1 MTQFSISFFISAL
14 VSLFSYEPSDS
25 NHSLAVNS
33 EQLADSSYQLA
44 DSSYQLAIRKVQQSA
59 QSFFLSKQHLFTENA
74 AVQYNKPIERFT
86 DDLLLLTQLT
96 DTPPPDSTENPNDR
110 VGDATTQET
119 VSPMWLQNP
128 SNMVTSYELA
138 PDGKGYYIYE
148 KIGGINV
155 RPPSYISFEDYIKLR
170 QEKTLLESMRESSLA
185 NNKET
190 KKGLIPNIE
199 IAKLDDIFGGGPISI
214 QPTGNVALN
223 FSLDRNVIKNP
234 SLPLRQQRN
243 QYLNFDPQIQ
253 VGVLGQIGDKMKI
266 NISQDTKASF
276 DFENISNLNY
286 KGNEDQIVQSVDV
299 GAVTLPLGNTLIQGS
314 SNIFGIKAGL
324 KFGPVNVSVIT
335 GVDRGQRQTMSIQG
349 GIVET
354 QYKKSA
360 ADYDQNRHFFLSHYF
375 RSKYDESLSRLPQIV
390 SRYRI
395 NQLEVWVSNPN
406 LSQTSNL
413 RPGIGFVDLG
423 ENDLPIANGHGV
435 IFNKAQVASTP
446 ASDKRYPGND
456 ANDLYSRLKNE
467 PNLRDKSLAP
477 TILENQFRMTNAV
490 DFQLV
495 NMRKLQ
501 EGKDYN
507 YNPQLGFVSM
517 NSQLQSD
524 EILFVSFSYTLDGV
538 PYQVGEFSNDVAAD
552 TLNTKPLFLKMI
564 RPAQLRPTY
573 NNAVY
578 PPWDLMMKN
587 FYSIG
592 YGLKPDGFKMQVMYE
607 SGTKVGKVNF
617 LPAPN
622 DTTAKNI
629 PLLQLLD
636 MDKLT
641 NNTAPEPDNLFDYIE
656 GLTVNTE
663 RGYIMIPHLEPFG
676 THLAKRM
683 HHNGDDSTRYC
694 FQPLYDMTY
703 QDAIQKFTQL
713 NRYSFEGSYQG
724 GGSNM
729 NNPNGQNM
737 GGAQSGAEI
746 PLSGFNI
753 QPNQVTIMANGIK
766 LQQGVDYEVDPS
778 GTKAIIKNPAYIGK
792 GQDLQVSIDQN
803 STFQMQTKTLV
814 GTRIEYSPF
823 KNSKMGFT
831 ALRLNERP
839 MNIKTTIGDE
849 PVRNAVLGL
858 DLSSQ
863 RELPFV
869 TKALDRLPL
878 LSTKAASNMNFSG
891 EIAQFIPG
899 QPKQVQ
905 QDSLRGVTYIDDF
918 EAAKLP
924 YNMMGVQ
931 RWKLA
936 SFPKY
941 QPASELFDPKTQ
953 YPATDSLATNYSRA
967 KLSWYQIDPQVYNR
981 QFADIPDADRDYT
994 YTRMITQT
1002 EIFPTITAL
1011 TGTTFQ
1017 PTFDLR
1023 YQPSKRG
1030 PYNYQTDPA
1039 RVNDKGEFS
1048 NPNENWAG
1056 IMADINTNTDF
1067 EAQNVEFIEF
1077 WLLDPFLDNFKG
1089 NTGGELVLNIGNIS
1103 EDVIPDNLQF
1113 FENGLPEK
1121 GGNSGVA
1128 NTPWGRVPTS
1138 IPPSNAFGNDANARP
1153 NQDVGLEGLST
1164 EAERTFFQKYLDNLA
1179 AAYTTNSDAYKK
1191 FQNDPSTD
1199 DYTHFLNP
1207 DFNPRKAG
1215 ILERFENTY
1224 GTESNSPIGKTN
1236 NGIILQG
1243 SQYPDTEDLN
1253 RNGTPN
1259 MWEEYWEY
1267 KIKIDK
1273 ANLVPGKNYVVDVV
1287 HYNPPLNTAQT
1298 RFDTVTWYQFR
1309 IPINSGKPI
1318 NNIPNFKVINFM
1330 RMYMTHFNE
1339 EAILRMAEFQMV
1351 STQWRK
1357 YDGPMTDVTP
1367 SPNPQEPPFG
1377 CFEVGSVS
1385 VQDNSQKTP
1394 FNYIKP
1400 PGVFQ
1405 QGMAGNTQQGFL
1417 QDERSLL
1424 MRLCDLKE
1432 GDGRAVFKNVTQDL
1446 RNYKNL
1452 RMFVHSEPK
1461 TDGTSVPNFNKT
1473 GDAVAFIRLGLDN
1486 DLNYYEYEIPLTPSD
1501 PSVANPQSA
1510 ENIWRDQFFFDLEL
1524 LTVAKDARNKISF
1537 GILDRYLYEAGL
1549 PAGHKIY
1556 VKGTPKLSD
1565 IRSIMIGVRNPKNPS
1580 EGPVSI
1586 EVWVDELSLTK
1597 FNQSSAWAANANL
1610 NLTLADF
1617 GTVQASLQERKAGF
1631 GTLDQRISQRTRE
1644 DLFKYSAMA
1653 DFQLHKFLPQKW
1665 GINLPLHLN
1674 QDEQFGNPVYDPRE
1688 ADVLTKNIYKGLTRD
1703 SVKAIKSVI
1712 QTYQRNRGFA
1722 FNNIK
1727 KNKVTAPGG
1736 TAPKSHIWDIENFD
1750 ASFAYS
1756 EQLSRNYMT
1765 EKMFNNSY
1773 RGSLNYRY
1781 TIAKPLNIQ
1790 PFKKWKHKNPISEF
1804 NFSPLPKSVTLSLIG
1819 DRQFSENLYRA
1830 TAFGGITTPV
1840 YTKNFVLTRN
1850 YQLAWDLTK
1859 SLTLNFNAA
1868 NNARVDEVKGYW
1880 NETDANYRDSIGR
1893 WTDNFLH
1900 IGQDT
1905 INTKYIMQNGQP
1917 YQRVYNRKI
1926 TMGRTIGYNHN
1937 INVAYTLP
1945 FNKFKM
1951 TDWITGNVT
1960 YAGTFQW
1967 LNPPEVN
1974 KGLGATIINSQNIQS
1989 QGRLDFD
1996 ALYGKN
2002 KALKKY
2008 LDPAPY
2014 KAPPAPAKDKDGKPI
2029 KTPDKPKEK
2038 PPVTIN
2044 PDWKDAHKLNPPK
2057 EFKLLKALV
2066 RGLVRL
2072 IFSVKNADIAYNQSA
2087 GTTLPGYLGVND
2099 NVGADFGFVDTT
2111 STMNNRKS
2119 PVVPPTWGFLA
2130 GSQKDIRETAGR
2142 YGWISKDTTLS
2153 NYWAH
2158 NITTQLTA
2166 KAAVQPLPG
2175 FKIDVTATRNQMEN
2189 ESEMFRWNNQTDEYG
2204 HTDQQFSGTYSV
2216 SYIFINTAFGKNNR
2230 QAFTDFGNARK
2241 DLSERLY
2248 WENTSRV
2255 FLPVNV
2261 NTPNDILA
2269 DGYRN
2274 GYTRT
2279 SQEVL
2284 LPAFLAGYGVIKSD
2298 KIGTSPFPNI
2308 PLPNWSINFTPMVA
2322 FPQMKQTFTAF
2333 TIKHNYRGTYTV
2345 GGYTRN
2351 LNAEDIDKDGY
2362 ADNFFDAGTDVNG
2375 NAMVN
2380 FNPIRN
2386 IPLAQIQEQMSPL
2399 IGVNTTLKSGMNINL
2414 AYGKTRTMTFNVGN
2428 LQMTEEKS
2436 DDFSFTL
2443 GYRKDKLNWDLHIF
2457 NKDISLKNSANVNC
2471 TVTIKDNW
2479 QRNYT
2484 LDGGQS
2490 IALRGNLVANINP
2503 SVDYV
2508 ISNKLQIKA
2517 FWQQNITRPH
2527 TSLSYPNSF
2536 RSVGFQIRFMLN

>member
-14 VSLFSYEPSDS
+14 VSLFLLPKETHLHKAKYC
-25 NHSLAVNS
+25 S
-33 EQLADSSYQLA
+33 EKANKSSEKMLLADQIAKTEQVAKTL
-44 DSSYQLAIRKVQQSA
+44 KQQSVVTKSA
-59 QSFFLSKQHLFTENA
+59 TKRDPL
-74 AVQYNKPIERFT
+74 IEV
-86 DDLLLLTQLT
+86 DLLRT

-110 VGDATTQET
+110 IGDATTQPT

-155 RPPSYISFEDYIKLR
+155 RPPSYISFEDYIKMR
-170 QEKTLLESMRESSLA
+170 QDKMVLEGMREAALA

-199 IAKLDDIFGGGPISI
+199 IAKIDDVFGGGAISI

-243 QYLNFDPQIQ
+243 QYFTFDPQIQ
-253 VGVLGQIGDKMKI
+253 VGVLGQIGDKLKL

-276 DFENISNLNY
+276 DFENISNLNF
-286 KGNEDQIVQSVDV
+286 KGNEDQIIQSVDV

-314 SNIFGIKAGL
+314 SNIFGVKAGL
-324 KFGPVNVSVIT
+324 KFGPVTMSIIT
-335 GVDRGQRQTMSIQG
+335 GVDRGQRQTMSVQG
-349 GIVET
+349 GVVET
-354 QYKKSA
+354 TYKKMASE
-360 ADYDQNRHFFLSHYF
+360 YDQNRHFFLSHYF

-423 ENDLPIANGHGV
+423 ENDLPVANGHGV
-435 IFNKAQVASTP
+435 VFNKANVASTAAP
-446 ASDKRYPGND
+446 ALRYPGNE

-477 TILENQFRMTNAV
+477 TILETQFKMTNAV

-495 NMRKLQ
+495 NLRKLQ
-501 EGKDYN
+501 EGKDYSF
-507 YNPQLGFVSM
+507 NPQLGFISM
-517 NSQLQSD
+517 SSQLQSD
-524 EILFVSFSYTLDGV
+524 EILFVAFSYTLDDK

-573 NNAVY
+573 NNDVY

-607 SGTKVGKVNF
+607 SGTKAGKLNF
-617 LPAPN
+617 LPAPK

-636 MDKLT
+636 LDQLT
-641 NNTAPEPDNLFDYIE
+641 NNTAPDPDNLFDYIE

-683 HHNGDDSTRYC
+683 HNNADDSTRYC

-713 NRYSFEGSYQG
+713 NRYSLEGSYQG
-724 GGSNM
+724 GGNSSNNT
-729 NNPNGQNM
+729 NNPNGMQ
-737 GGAQSGAEI
+737 QSSAEI
-746 PLSGFNI
+746 PLNGFNI
-753 QPNQVTIMANGIK
+753 QPNQVTITANGIK

-814 GTRIEYSPF
+814 GTRLEYSPI
-823 KNSKMGFT
+823 KNTKVGFT

-849 PVRNAVLGL
+849 PVRNSVLGL
-858 DLSSQ
+858 DVASQ
-863 RELPFV
+863 RELPFL
-869 TKALDRLPL
+869 TKALDKLPL
-878 LSTKAASNMNFSG
+878 LSTKAPSNMNFSG

-905 QDSLRGVTYIDDF
+905 QDSLKGVTYLDDF

-924 YNMMGVQ
+924 FNMMGVQ

-941 QPASELFDPKTQ
+941 QHTSDLFDPKIVYTS
-953 YPATDSLATNYSRA
+953 TDDSLAANYSRA

-981 QFADIPDADRDYT
+981 QYAEIPNEDRNNS
-994 YTRMITQT
+994 YTRMITQR

-1011 TGTTFQ
+1011 TGASYQ

-1030 PYNYQTDPA
+1030 PYNYQTDPNRINA
-1039 RVNDKGEFS
+1039 NGELS
-1048 NPNENWAG
+1048 IPYESWAG

-1077 WLLDPFLDNFKG
+1077 WLLDPFLDDSLG
-1089 NTGGELVLNIGNIS
+1089 IMDGGEFVLNLGNIS

-1113 FENGLPEK
+1113 FENGLPET
-1121 GGNSGVA
+1121 GGNGGVA
-1128 NTPWGRVPTS
+1128 NTVWGRVPTS
-1138 IPPSNAFGNDANARP
+1138 IPPSNAFGNNADARK

-1164 EAERTFFQKYLDNLA
+1164 DQERTFFQKYLDKLA
-1179 AAYTTNSDAYKK
+1179 AVYGTTSDAYLNFLK
-1191 FQNDPSTD
+1191 DPSSD
-1199 DYTHFLNP
+1199 DYTHYLNQSY
-1207 DFNPRKAG
+1207 NAQKAG

-1224 GTESNSPIGKTN
+1224 GTEANSPVGQTN

-1267 KIKIDK
+1267 KIKLDR
-1273 ANLVPGKNYVVDVV
+1273 ANLVPGKNYVVDKVASRV
-1287 HYNPPLNTAQT
+1287 PLNNAGTI
-1298 RFDTVTWYQFR
+1298 FDDVVWYQFR

-1330 RMYMTHFNE
+1330 RLYMTHFNQPTV
-1339 EAILRMAEFQMV
+1339 LRMADFQMV

-1367 SPNPQEPPFG
+1367 TPNPQEPPFG

-1385 VQDNSQKTP
+1385 VQDNSQKQP
-1394 FNYIKP
+1394 FNYVKP

-1405 QGMAGNTQQGFL
+1405 QGLAGNTQQGFL

-1424 MRLCDLKE
+1424 MKICDLNE
-1432 GDGRAVFKNVTQDL
+1432 GDARGVFKNVTQDL

-1461 TDGTSVPNFNKT
+1461 SDATANANFDQP

-1486 DLNYYEYEIPLTPSD
+1486 DLNYYEYEIPLTPSNPNGVSSD
-1501 PSVANPQSA
+1501 PYNV
-1510 ENIWRDQFFFDLEL
+1510 WRDQFYFELEL
-1524 LTVAKDARNKISF
+1524 LTTAKDARNKASF
-1537 GILDRYLYEAGL
+1537 GILDRYLYETGL
-1549 PAGHKIY
+1549 PDGHKIY

-1565 IRSIMIGVRNPKNPS
+1565 IRSIMIGVRNPKLPN

-1586 EVWVDELSLTK
+1586 EVWLDELSLTS

-1617 GTVQASLQERKAGF
+1617 GTIQASLQERKAGF

-1644 DLFKYSAMA
+1644 DLFKYSAMG
-1653 DFQLHKFLPQKW
+1653 DFQLHKFFPQKW
-1665 GINLPLHLN
+1665 GINLPVHLN

-1688 ADVLTKNIYKGLTRD
+1688 ADVLTKNIYKGLTKPE
-1703 SVKAIKSVI
+1703 VKEIKSVI
-1712 QTYQRNRGFA
+1712 QNYQRNRGIS

-1727 KNKVTAPGG
+1727 KNKTAKD
-1736 TAPKSHIWDIENFD
+1736 AKSHIWDIENID

-1756 EQLSRNYMT
+1756 EQLGRNYMT
-1765 EKMFNNSY
+1765 EKMFTNSY

-1804 NFSPLPKSVTLSLIG
+1804 NFSPLPKSVTVSLIG
-1819 DRQFSENLYRA
+1819 DRQFSENRYRA

-1859 SLTLNFNAA
+1859 SLSLNFNAA
-1868 NNARVDEVKGYW
+1868 NNARIDEVKGYW
-1880 NETDANYRDSIGR
+1880 NETDQNYRDSIGR

-1917 YQRVYNRKI
+1917 FQRVYNRKI

-1937 INVAYTLP
+1937 VNVAYTLP

-1974 KGLGATIINSQNIQS
+1974 KGLGSTIINGQNIQS

-2014 KAPPAPAKDKDGKPI
+2014 KAPPAPPKDKDGKPI
-2029 KTPDKPKEK
+2029 KTDKPKEK

-2057 EFKLLKALV
+2057 QLKLLKALV
-2066 RGLVRL
+2066 RGFVRL
-2072 IFSVKNADIAYNQSA
+2072 LFSVKNADMSYNQTA

-2099 NVGADFGFVDTT
+2099 NLGADFGFVDTT
-2111 STMNNRKS
+2111 SMMNNRKS
-2119 PVVPPTWGFLA
+2119 PIAPPTWGFLA
-2130 GSQKDIRETAGR
+2130 GSQQDIRTIAGR

-2153 NYWAH
+2153 NYWAK

-2166 KAAVQPLPG
+2166 KAALQPLPG
-2175 FKIDVTATRNQMEN
+2175 FKIDVTATRNMTEN
-2189 ESEMFRWNNQTDEYG
+2189 ESEMFRWDNQTKEYG
-2204 HTDQQFSGTYSV
+2204 HTDQQFSGNYSV
-2216 SYIFINTAFGKNNR
+2216 SYIFINTAFGSSRVN
-2230 QAFTDFGNARK
+2230 AFRDFGNARK

-2248 WENTSRV
+2248 QANTSRV
-2255 FLPVNV
+2255 LLPTNP

-2274 GYTRT
+2274 GYSRT

-2284 LPAFLAGYGVIKSD
+2284 LPAFLAGYGVVKAD
-2298 KIGTSPFPNI
+2298 KIGLSPFPNI
-2308 PLPNWSINFTPMVA
+2308 PLPNWSVNFTPMTA
-2322 FPQMKQTFTAF
+2322 FPQLKQTFTAF

-2345 GGYTRN
+2345 GSYARN
-2351 LNAEDIDKDGY
+2351 LNAVDIDKDGY
-2362 ADNFFDAGTDVNG
+2362 ADNFTDAGTDING

-2380 FNPIRN
+2380 FNPIKN

-2399 IGVNTTLKSGMNINL
+2399 IGVNTTLKNGMNINL
-2414 AYGKTRTMTFNVGN
+2414 SYGKTRTMTFNVGN
-2428 LQMTEEKS
+2428 LQMTEDKS
-2436 DDFSFTL
+2436 DDFSFTF

-2471 TVTIKDNW
+2471 TVSIKDNW

-2490 IALRGNLVANINP
+2490 IALRGNLVATINP

-2536 RSVGFQIRFMLN
+2536 RSAGVQIRFMLN

>member
-1 MTQFSISFFISAL
+1 MTQFSLSFFLSAL
-14 VSLFSYEPSDS
+14 VSLFLLPKETVFHTAKYRSKQ
-25 NHSLAVNS
+25 LAVNS
-33 EQLADSSYQLA
+33 EQRAVNSEQLISSTKELEV
-44 DSSYQLAIRKVQQSA
+44 R
-59 QSFFLSKQHLFTENA
+59 SKQLKNKDLLTNASLATNESILFTED
-74 AVQYNKPIERFT
+74 Y
-86 DDLLLLTQLT
+86 LLCK

-110 VGDATTQET
+110 IGDATTQET

-128 SNMVTSYELA
+128 TNMVTTYELA

-155 RPPSYISFEDYIKLR
+155 RPPSYITFEDYIKLH
-170 QEKTLLESMRESSLA
+170 EKKLLSESMREAALA

-199 IAKLDDIFGGGPISI
+199 IGKLDDIFGGGPISI

-223 FSLDRNVIKNP
+223 FSLDRNVIRNP
-234 SLPLRQQRN
+234 SLPIRQQRN
-243 QYLNFDPQIQ
+243 QYFNFDPQIQ
-253 VGVLGQIGDKMKI
+253 VGVLGQIGDKLKL

-276 DFENISNLNY
+276 DFENISNVNF
-286 KGNEDQIVQSVDV
+286 KGNEDQIIQTLDV

-324 KFGPVNVSVIT
+324 KFGPVTMTVLT

-349 GIVET
+349 GVVET

-413 RPGIGFVDLG
+413 RPGVGFVDLG
-423 ENDLPIANGHGV
+423 ENDLPVANGHGV
-435 IFNKAQVASTP
+435 IFNKINASTP
-446 ASDKRYPGND
+446 AVNSRYPGND
-456 ANDLYSRLKNE
+456 ANDLYSRLKID
-467 PNLRDKSLAP
+467 PNLRNKSLAP
-477 TILENQFRMTNAV
+477 TILENQFHMTNAV

-495 NMRKLQ
+495 NLRKLQ
-501 EGKDYN
+501 EGKDYT

-517 NSQLQSD
+517 SSQLQSD
-524 EILFVSFSYTLDGV
+524 EILFVAFSYTLDDIAH
-538 PYQVGEFSNDVAAD
+538 QVGEFSNDVAAD

-607 SGTKVGKVNF
+607 SGTRAGKVNF
-617 LPAPN
+617 LPEPK
-622 DTTAKNI
+622 DSTAKNI

-656 GLTVNTE
+656 GLTVNTDK
-663 RGYIMIPHLEPFG
+663 GYIMIPHLEPFG
-676 THLAKRM
+676 THLARRM
-683 HHNGDDSTRYC
+683 HNGVDDSTRYC

-724 GGSNM
+724 GGNSNNNT
-729 NNPNGQNM
+729 NNPSGIQ
-737 GGAQSGAEI
+737 QSGAEI
-746 PLSGFNI
+746 PLNGFNI
-753 QPNQVTIMANGIK
+753 QPNQVTITANGIK

-803 STFQMQTKTLV
+803 STFQMQTKTIV
-814 GTRIEYSPF
+814 GTRLEYSPL
-823 KNSKMGFT
+823 KNTKMGFT

-849 PVRNAVLGL
+849 PVRNSVIGL
-858 DLSSQ
+858 DVASQ
-863 RELPFV
+863 RELPFI
-869 TKALDRLPL
+869 TKALDWLPL
-878 LSTKAASNMNFSG
+878 LSTKAPSNMNFSG

-905 QDSLRGVTYIDDF
+905 QDSLRGVTYLDDF

-924 YNMMGVQ
+924 YNMMGGQ

-941 QPASELFDPKTQ
+941 QPSTELFDPKTQ
-953 YPATDSLATNYSRA
+953 YALDTLAPNYSRA
-967 KLSWYQIDPQVYNR
+967 KFSWYSVDPQVYNR
-981 QFADIPDADRDYT
+981 QYADIPDADRDYS
-994 YTRMITQT
+994 YTRLITQN
-1002 EIFPTITAL
+1002 EIFPTITTL
-1011 TGTTFQ
+1011 QGSSYQ
-1017 PTFDLR
+1017 PTMDLR

-1030 PYNYQTDPA
+1030 PYNYQTDSL
-1039 RVNDKGEFS
+1039 RVNSDGGLS
-1048 NPNENWAG
+1048 IPYENWAG

-1089 NTGGELVLNIGNIS
+1089 NNGGELVFNLGNIS

-1113 FENGLPEK
+1113 FENGLPEA
-1121 GGNSGVA
+1121 GGNSGIA

-1138 IPPSNAFGNDANARP
+1138 IPPSNAFGNEAKARE

-1164 EAERTFFQKYLDNLA
+1164 EAERTFFQKYLDKLA
-1179 AAYTTNSDAYKK
+1179 ATYGTNSGAYTK

-1199 DYTHFLNP
+1199 DYTHYLNK
-1207 DFNPRKAG
+1207 DFNTNKTG
-1215 ILERFENTY
+1215 ILDRYENTY
-1224 GTESNSPIGKTN
+1224 GTEKNSPIGQTN
-1236 NGIILQG
+1236 NGLILQG

-1273 ANLVPGKNYVVDVV
+1273 AHLVPGQNYVVDRVTRPV
-1287 HYNPPLNTAQT
+1287 PLNTGNT

-1309 IPINSGKPI
+1309 IPINSGKAV

-1339 EAILRMAEFQMV
+1339 ETMMRLADFQLV

-1357 YDGPMTDVTP
+1357 YDGPMTDVSP
-1367 SPNPQEPPFG
+1367 SPNPTEPPFAS
-1377 CFEVGSVS
+1377 FEVGSVS
-1385 VQDNSQKTP
+1385 FQDNSNKLP
-1394 FNYIKP
+1394 FNYVKP

-1417 QDERSLL
+1417 QDERSLTMKVCGL
-1424 MRLCDLKE
+1424 PE
-1432 GDGRAVFKNVTQDL
+1432 GDGRAIFKNVTQDL

-1452 RMFVHSEPK
+1452 RMFVHSEYRN
-1461 TDGTSVPNFNKT
+1461 DGITPPSSFDQK

-1501 PSVANPQSA
+1501 PNAPNLQSA
-1510 ENIWRDQFFFDLEL
+1510 ENIWKDQFFFALEL
-1524 LTVAKDARNKISF
+1524 LTTAKDARNKASF
-1537 GILDRYLYEAGL
+1537 GILDRFLYENGL
-1549 PAGHKIY
+1549 PQGHKIY

-1565 IRSIMIGVRNPKNPS
+1565 IHSIMIGVRNPKNPG
-1580 EGPVSI
+1580 EGPLCM
-1586 EVWVDELSLTK
+1586 EVWMDELSLTS

-1617 GTVQASLQERKAGF
+1617 GTIQASLQEKKAGF

-1644 DLFKYSAMA
+1644 DVFKYSAMG
-1653 DFQLHKFLPQKW
+1653 DFQLHKLLPQKW
-1665 GINLPLHLN
+1665 GINLPVHLN
-1674 QDEQFGNPVYDPRE
+1674 QDEQFGNPVYDPRQ
-1688 ADVLTKNIYKGLTRD
+1688 ADVLTKNMYKGLSRD
-1703 SVKAIKSVI
+1703 SVRAIKTVI

-1727 KNKVTAPGG
+1727 KNKTGTGG
-1736 TAPKSHIWDIENFD
+1736 KSHLWDIENID

-1756 EQLSRNYMT
+1756 DQLGRNYMS
-1765 EKMFNNSY
+1765 EKMYTNTY

-1781 TIAKPLNIQ
+1781 TVAKPINIQ
-1790 PFKKWKHKNPISEF
+1790 PFKKWKHKNPISEL
-1804 NFSPLPKSVTLSLIG
+1804 NFSPLPKSVTVSLIG

-1830 TAFGGITTPV
+1830 TSFGGITTPV

-1859 SLTLNFNAA
+1859 SLSLNFNAA

-1880 NETDANYRDSIGR
+1880 NETDQNYRDSIGR

-1900 IGQDT
+1900 VGQDT

-1937 INVAYTLP
+1937 VNMAYTLP
-1945 FNKFKM
+1945 FNKFKL
-1951 TDWITGNVT
+1951 TDWVTGNIT

-1974 KGLGATIINSQNIQS
+1974 KGLGSTVINSKNLQS

-2008 LDPAPY
+2008 LDAAPY
-2014 KAPPAPAKDKDGKPI
+2014 KAPPAPPKSTAPPLKDKNGKEI
-2029 KTPDKPKEK
+2029 KPPKPPKVK
-2038 PPVTIN
+2038 PPVIIN
-2044 PDWKDAHKLNPPK
+2044 PDWKDAHKLNPPPEYK
-2057 EFKLLKALV
+2057 IFKALL
-2066 RGLVRL
+2066 RGMVRL
-2072 IFSVKNADIAYNQSA
+2072 IFSVKNADIAYNQTA

-2099 NVGADFGFVDTT
+2099 NLGADFIFRDTT
-2111 STMNNRKS
+2111 TGMNNSKS
-2119 PVVPPTWGFLA
+2119 PIVPPTWGFLA
-2130 GSQKDIRETAGR
+2130 GSQQDIRSTAAR

-2153 NYWAH
+2153 NYWAR
-2158 NITTQLTA
+2158 NITTQLTV
-2166 KAAVQPLPG
+2166 KAALQPLPG
-2175 FKIDVTATRNQMEN
+2175 FKIDVTATRNQTEN
-2189 ESEMFRWNNQTDEYG
+2189 ESEMFRWSNQNTEYG

-2216 SYIFINTAFGKNNR
+2216 SYIFINTAFGKSNKG
-2230 QAFTDFGNARK
+2230 AFEGFSTARK
-2241 DLSERLY
+2241 DISERLY
-2248 WENTSRV
+2248 FANTSRV
-2255 FLPVNV
+2255 FLPTNV
-2261 NTPNDILA
+2261 NIPNDILA
-2269 DGYRN
+2269 DGYHN
-2274 GYTRT
+2274 GYART

-2284 LPAFLAGYGVIKSD
+2284 LPAFLAGYGIIKSD
-2298 KIGTSPFPNI
+2298 KIGTSAFPNI
-2308 PLPNWSINFTPMVA
+2308 PLPNWSVNFTPMTA

-2345 GGYTRN
+2345 GSYTRN
-2351 LNAEDIDKDGY
+2351 LNAKDIDKDGY
-2362 ADNFFDAGTDVNG
+2362 ADNYVDAGTDVAG
-2375 NAMVN
+2375 NPMVN
-2380 FNPIRN
+2380 FNPIKN

-2399 IGVNTTLKSGMNINL
+2399 IGVNTTLKSGMNINM

-2443 GYRKDKLNWDLHIF
+2443 GYRKDKLNWDIHIF
-2457 NKDISLKNSANVNC
+2457 NKDFALKNSANLNC
-2471 TVTIKDNW
+2471 TVTVKDNY
-2479 QRNYT
+2479 QKNYN
-2484 LDGGQS
+2484 LDGGPVN
-2490 IALRGNLVANINP
+2490 IVRGNLVANINP

-2536 RSVGFQIRFMLN
+2536 RSVGVQIRFMLN